1 MIGHGSCSKLL
12 RADDMNIIWWHTISI
27 FQHWSIDR
35 YAKRSDQGLR
45 SIDSTSANAV
55 TNPTNKIYSKFL
67 VGYEVSKALQYCS
80 DHFLFAGKVLSSQ
93 KVLITSPTH
102 KSEDLPVSIRRRSSP
117 LHAESSSTSAS
128 LVKALQAC
136 MSTWLFGNFLQFKS

>member
-35 YAKRSDQGLR
+35 YAKDQIKDWGQWIQLPQML
-45 SIDSTSANAV
+45 SQTQ
-55 TNPTNKIYSKFL
+55 PTRFKFL
-67 VGYEVSKALQYCS
+67 GGYEVSKARQYCS
-80 DHFLFAGKVLSSQ
+80 DYFFFAGKVLSSQ

-136 MSTWLFGNFLQFKS
+136 MSTWSFGDFLQFKS